1 MDGDDAAP
9 QHNIQEL
16 PMFSL
21 IALYF
26 AYRNQTVG
34 AQLAL
39 APKTLAA
46 NDRIATVELAK
57 AA

>member
-1 MDGDDAAP
+1 
-9 QHNIQEL
+9 
-16 PMFSL
+16 MFSL

-46 NDRIATVELAK
+46 NDRVATVELAK